1 MICKCSDL
9 KSKEVVNVND
19 GRKLGCISDFE
30 FLLPD
35 GRIEAI
41 IVPGQLSIAN
51 IFKGPNNIIIPWC
64 NICKIGSDVILVDLP
79 KQYYIDTHKLDKR

>member
-9 KSKEVVNVND
+9 KSKEVINVND
-19 GRKLGCISDFE
+19 GRRLGCISDFE
-30 FLLPD
+30 FLLPE
-35 GRIEAI
+35 GKIEAI

-51 IFKGPNNIIIPWC
+51 IFKGSNCIIIPWC

-79 KQYYIDTHKLDKR
+79 KQYYKRLEER